1 MYLVSLIDTQLDNTL
16 DTHLSVTACSVLQ
29 QHGAHIADV
38 KPIRS
43 ALCKREKSQHTHTHT
58 RHNQEKWILPW
69 LCQAIPT
76 ETKRTHEALHAFS
89 HRSILQW
96 SMMRQEA
103 LADAAGARR

>member
-29 QHGAHIADV
+29 QHGVHIADV

-58 RHNQEKWILPW
+58 H
-69 LCQAIPT
+69 
-76 ETKRTHEALHAFS
+76 THTTQSRKVDNTVVVSGYTYRNKENA
-89 HRSILQW
+89 RSATCI
-96 SMMRQEA
+96 
-103 LADAAGARR
+103 